1 MSGMSTHRVLIQ
13 ISHCVRVTCD
23 ASVMQI
29 NADSDMLGQICAM
42 CQAVQLTDQN
52 AWNLEVFE
60 LWFDQEVL
68 PKCLIQGALP
78 GTI

>member
-1 MSGMSTHRVLIQ
+1 
-13 ISHCVRVTCD
+13 
-23 ASVMQI
+23 MQI

-42 CQAVQLTDQN
+42 CQAVQLSDQN

-78 GTI
+78 GII